1 MGLLLA
7 TIGYGVDDL
16 TAHDGDDNPKK
27 ARNAAVYALIN
38 GEWHRMC
45 ACAGFL

>member
-27 ARNAAVYALIN
+27 ARKVSTCTLNA
-38 GEWHRMC
+38 HRMH
-45 ACAGFL
+45 AMQLYMH